1 MAYVTCKNVSI
12 GYGNRIAVSGLN
24 FTVSAGDYL
33 CIVGENGAGKT
44 TLIRALLRLKSVSGG
59 IILTGDGLQPHDIGY
74 LPQQTQVQKNFPAS
88 VSEIV
93 LSGRLNTAL
102 FKPFYTAADRRD
114 ADEKMRR
121 LRIADLKHRSYS
133 ELSGGQQQRVL
144 LARALCAAGKMLLL
158 DEPVSG
164 LDPEAAKQMY
174 ECIRE
179 INRDDGMTIIMVSH
193 DIAGALAS
201 ATHVLHLASHRQ
213 IFFGTASEYGR
224 TGICSFFT
232 GEKTCSM

>member
-44 TLIRALLRLKSVSGG
+44 TLIRALLRLKSVSDG

-74 LPQQTQVQKNFPAS
+74 LPQQTVIQKNFPAS

-93 LSGRLNTAL
+93 LSGRLNSAF
-102 FKPFYTAADRRD
+102 FKPFYTKADHAD
-114 ADEKMRR
+114 AEAKMDMLHITGFKNRC
-121 LRIADLKHRSYS
+121 YC

-144 LARALCAAGKMLLL
+144 LARAFCAA
-158 DEPVSG
+158 
-164 LDPEAAKQMY
+164 
-174 ECIRE
+174 
-179 INRDDGMTIIMVSH
+179 
-193 DIAGALAS
+193 
-201 ATHVLHLASHRQ
+201 
-213 IFFGTASEYGR
+213 
-224 TGICSFFT
+224 
-232 GEKTCSM
+232 